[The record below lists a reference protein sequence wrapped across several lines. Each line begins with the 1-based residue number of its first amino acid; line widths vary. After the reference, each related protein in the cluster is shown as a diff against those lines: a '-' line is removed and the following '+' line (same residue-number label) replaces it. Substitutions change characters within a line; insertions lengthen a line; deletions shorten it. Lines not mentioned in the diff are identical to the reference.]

1 MTQKK
6 APPKRE
12 VKKRYKQ
19 IESEQIRQ
27 QYEGTTIISKQ
38 GYEVRLNKY
47 NDASNCE
54 LEFLNVKFPYKINIE
69 INPKNQRSII
79 TL

>member
-1 MTQKK
+1 MPIKDK
-6 APPKRE
+6 PKRE
-12 VKKRYKQ
+12 SKKRYKQ
-19 IESEQIRQ
+19 IESEQIKQ

-47 NDASNCE
+47 NNASNCE

-69 INPKNQRSII
+69 IRSFKNKPL
-79 TL
+79 TTN

>member
-6 APPKRE
+6 SPPKRE

-47 NDASNCE
+47 KEASNCE
-54 LEFLNVKFPYKINIE
+54 LEF
-69 INPKNQRSII
+69 
-79 TL
+79 